1 MKSFEKNLGDKGLIE
16 VVKEAPGIFEK
27 IRIMIYS
34 AKVKDWVTFIS
45 AAGALTLAVSNAAGL
60 NLGTELVNNITQG
73 VLGVI
78 AVISMIK
85 NKTE

>member
-1 MKSFEKNLGDKGLIE
+1 MKSFEKNYGDKNLID

-34 AKVKDWVTFIS
+34 AKVKDWVTFIT
-45 AAGALTLAVSNAAGL
+45 ATGALTLAITNAAGL
-60 NLGTELVNNITQG
+60 NLGSDLVNNITQG

-78 AVISMIK
+78 AVISVIK

>member
-1 MKSFEKNLGDKGLIE
+1 MKSFEKNIGDKSLIG
-16 VVKEAPGIFEK
+16 VVKEAPGIIEK

-60 NLGTELVNNITQG
+60 NLGSDLVNSITQG

-78 AVISMIK
+78 AVISVIK

>member
-1 MKSFEKNLGDKGLIE
+1 MKSFEKDFADKSIID
-16 VVKEAPGIFEK
+16 VVKDAPTILEK
-27 IRIMIYS
+27 IRILIYS

-45 AAGALTLAVSNAAGL
+45 AAGALTLVVSNAAGF
-60 NLGTELVNNITQG
+60 NLGSDLINNITQG

-85 NKTE
+85 NKTV